1 MEQGL
6 KWHTRMVKA
15 REKLRATPPEEKQDL
30 EMVSIFSFGGNY
42 SKCSS
47 ALRLLAIVNLSF
59 H

>member
-6 KWHTRMVKA
+6 KWHTQMVKA

-30 EMVSIFSFGGNY
+30 EVVSIFSFGGNC
-42 SKCSS
+42 SKGSS
-47 ALRLLAIVNLSF
+47 ALGLLTTVNLSF